1 MGNEFKK
8 AIEKKEAEKSALF
21 QNSTPS
27 NDRNLSEDRQNLD
40 QSQTI
45 TDENTLQTPADNQV
59 FEIPKKTFAQGYAQR
74 RASYKNNPL
83 IRTQGDWTGAGA
95 TITNSP
101 SAASSQDEDSQLS
114 QDDLEEC
121 NEPIQ
126 SKGKTTKPPPIYCD
140 NVNIKQLNI
149 ILSSLNNIDF
159 HMKDL
164 SNNNIS
170 IFTNSMTNFE
180 SIKKQLEIK
189 NILYYTYTPRN
200 KKNKITVLKG
210 LNGNYSS
217 EEVSENLSSLQI
229 EGVNILKVEMIN
241 FSKNAELDP
250 SYIVTLS
257 PDSLIKNLT
266 RRKKILHQIVYWE
279 PLRKNQIFQCK

>member
-8 AIEKKEAEKSALF
+8 AIEKKEVEKSALF

-27 NDRNLSEDRQNLD
+27 NDRNLSED

-83 IRTQGDWTGAGA
+83 IRTQGDWSGVGA

-101 SAASSQDEDSQLS
+101 GAASSQDEDSQLS

-180 SIKKQLEIK
+180 SI
-189 NILYYTYTPRN
+189 
-200 KKNKITVLKG
+200 
-210 LNGNYSS
+210 
-217 EEVSENLSSLQI
+217 
-229 EGVNILKVEMIN
+229 
-241 FSKNAELDP
+241 
-250 SYIVTLS
+250 
-257 PDSLIKNLT
+257 
-266 RRKKILHQIVYWE
+266 
-279 PLRKNQIFQCK
+279 